1 MGLPMRVVR
10 LLQPLCVGVF
20 IASCLAPFGP
30 VSSAAEGKGCAA
42 FKWPIEL
49 EQARFKAASPR
60 ATSTGDKLDALADQA
75 LAAKLVANEQVPF
88 TLAPERKPKPATLG
102 TVLTFAAVPRAGHY
116 QVTLSEDAWI
126 DMIQWGKMVSSY
138 DHSGGPECPGVR
150 KSVRFELSKGPFV
163 LQLSGAAGS
172 PILVAIRPID

>member
-1 MGLPMRVVR
+1 MGFPMRVVR
-10 LLQPLCVGVF
+10 LLQSLCVGVL
-20 IASCLAPFGP
+20 ISGWLAPLGP

-42 FKWPIEL
+42 FKWPIEI
-49 EQARFKAASPR
+49 EQGWFKSASPR
-60 ATSTGDKLDALADQA
+60 ATSTGDKLDGPADQA

-88 TLAPERKPKPATLG
+88 TFTPERKPKPGTLG
-102 TVLTFAAVPRAGHY
+102 TVLTFAAMPRAGHY

-126 DMIQWGKMVSSY
+126 DMIQVGKMVSSY

-150 KSVRFELSKGPFV
+150 KSVRFELSKGPLV
-163 LQLSGAAGS
+163 LQVSGAASS